1 MRLEKTFQWRDTSG
15 GVITKISSDIA
26 TQNSIPFAMNF
37 EFDEDLGMAVSRLG
51 TGIIGSQLSSGNPI
65 KFC

>member
-37 EFDEDLGMAVSRLG
+37 EFDEDLGIYRYTLEYQFQTFNAGEGL
-51 TGIIGSQLSSGNPI
+51 
-65 KFC
+65 